1 MSTFKQIQ
9 ITARVIKYEDDR
21 FQPKQ
26 FIIRPLQE
34 ISWGGGIFNPKLTW
48 SPIAKRLI
56 KDAGS
61 SQYRY

>member
-34 ISWGGGIFNPKLTW
+34 ISWGGGIFNPKLT
-48 SPIAKRLI
+48 
-56 KDAGS
+56 
-61 SQYRY
+61 